1 MSHAETD
8 KASLPLGSIIVAGVL
23 VILVA
28 VLYFWRPAEPEKVD
42 TAPIAQ
48 EQSPVVPEVEEPVI
62 QPEPETTP
70 EPVEA
75 EPPINAEPE
84 AIVEA
89 TPAPTVSETD
99 DKTLFEELKAVTLDA
114 AEQQIARL
122 VVSSDLFNR
131 FVVQIDNIANQQ
143 LANNHRLFKAPQG
156 QFQVYQQADRLW
168 IDAQSYQRY
177 DGYVALLDAMDN
189 QQLIA
194 MYQSLLPAMQEKYA
208 EIGSRRVAF
217 EDVLM
222 DAVEHL
228 LATPEVP
235 TPIEVKTESV
245 MYQFAD
251 ERIEAL
257 SPVQKQLIR
266 MGPENM
272 RRVKVKLRQLR
283 ALLTNQ

>member
-42 TAPIAQ
+42 SAPIAQ
-48 EQSPVVPEVEEPVI
+48 EQSPVAPEVEEPVI

-84 AIVEA
+84 PIVEA
-89 TPAPTVSETD
+89 TPAQTVPETD
-99 DKTLFEELKAVTLDA
+99 DKSLFEELKAVTLDA

-131 FVVQIDNIANQQ
+131 LVVQIDNIANQQ

>member
-48 EQSPVVPEVEEPVI
+48 EQSPVTPEVEEPVI

-75 EPPINAEPE
+75 EPLINAEPE
-84 AIVEA
+84 PIVEA
-89 TPAPTVSETD
+89 TPAQTVPETD

>member
-48 EQSPVVPEVEEPVI
+48 EQYPVAPEIEEPVI

>member
-84 AIVEA
+84 PIVEA
-89 TPAPTVSETD
+89 TPAPTVPETD

>member
-84 AIVEA
+84 PIVEA
-89 TPAPTVSETD
+89 TPAQTVPETD

-194 MYQSLLPAMQEKYA
+194 MYQNLLPAMQEKYA

>member
-48 EQSPVVPEVEEPVI
+48 EQSPVAPEVEEPVI

-84 AIVEA
+84 PIVEA
-89 TPAPTVSETD
+89 TPAQTVPETD

-194 MYQSLLPAMQEKYA
+194 MYQNLLPAMQEKYA

>member
-48 EQSPVVPEVEEPVI
+48 EQSPVAPEVEEPVI

-84 AIVEA
+84 PIVEA
-89 TPAPTVSETD
+89 TPAQTVPETD
-99 DKTLFEELKAVTLDA
+99 DKSLFEELKAVTLDA